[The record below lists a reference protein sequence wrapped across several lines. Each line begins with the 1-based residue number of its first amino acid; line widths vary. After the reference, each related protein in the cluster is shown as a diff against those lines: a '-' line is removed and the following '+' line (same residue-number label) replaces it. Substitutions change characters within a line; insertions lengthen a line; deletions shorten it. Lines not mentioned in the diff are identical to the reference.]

1 MLRKSGRNHAAHAQ
15 RRAKSTDPS
24 RQQQKQQQGRP
35 QQRYRG
41 SSRAPSVVPSS
52 IAEENDIDSNER
64 GVTVVLP
71 EAVFFNGMNCIER
84 PHWSVVDNGRAANGE
99 DQTMSLS
106 MWLSPSASLRL
117 KKTDGKR
124 TNAAR
129 MKSNLATQALQG
141 KEELTLMPGGGSNSS
156 EGGDWY
162 VVVNR
167 QRTLNTQVDP
177 IDRMLGGG
185 DNGGGNGGSSSSGGG
200 GGGSSSNDDDGDGN
214 INSADENKRLVV
226 VDVLLE
232 PKKKVAQTFDYANR
246 IGARYVVFVAPSEW
260 ENGCVRIKDL
270 RAEEYA
276 EDDADKQVDV
286 KIEDLWNALE
296 QMRENE
302 NRVRARR
309 GFASL

>member
-1 MLRKSGRNHAAHAQ
+1 M
-15 RRAKSTDPS
+15 
-24 RQQQKQQQGRP
+24 
-35 QQRYRG
+35 
-41 SSRAPSVVPSS
+41 
-52 IAEENDIDSNER
+52 
-64 GVTVVLP
+64 
-71 EAVFFNGMNCIER
+71 
-84 PHWSVVDNGRAANGE
+84 
-99 DQTMSLS
+99 
-106 MWLSPSASLRL
+106 
-117 KKTDGKR
+117 
-124 TNAAR
+124 
-129 MKSNLATQALQG
+129 QG
-141 KEELTLMPGGGSNSS
+141 KAMKAAGLLRQTSPPSN
-156 EGGDWY
+156 G
-162 VVVNR
+162 
-167 QRTLNTQVDP
+167 
-177 IDRMLGGG
+177 
-185 DNGGGNGGSSSSGGG
+185 SGGG

-286 KIEDLWNALE
+286 KIEDLCNALE

>member
-1 MLRKSGRNHAAHAQ
+1 M
-15 RRAKSTDPS
+15 
-24 RQQQKQQQGRP
+24 
-35 QQRYRG
+35 
-41 SSRAPSVVPSS
+41 
-52 IAEENDIDSNER
+52 
-64 GVTVVLP
+64 
-71 EAVFFNGMNCIER
+71 
-84 PHWSVVDNGRAANGE
+84 
-99 DQTMSLS
+99 
-106 MWLSPSASLRL
+106 
-117 KKTDGKR
+117 
-124 TNAAR
+124 
-129 MKSNLATQALQG
+129 QG
-141 KEELTLMPGGGSNSS
+141 KAMKAAGLLRQTSPPSN
-156 EGGDWY
+156 G
-162 VVVNR
+162 
-167 QRTLNTQVDP
+167 
-177 IDRMLGGG
+177 
-185 DNGGGNGGSSSSGGG
+185 SGGG
-200 GGGSSSNDDDGDGN
+200 GGGSSNDDDGDGN

>member
-1 MLRKSGRNHAAHAQ
+1 M
-15 RRAKSTDPS
+15 
-24 RQQQKQQQGRP
+24 
-35 QQRYRG
+35 
-41 SSRAPSVVPSS
+41 
-52 IAEENDIDSNER
+52 
-64 GVTVVLP
+64 
-71 EAVFFNGMNCIER
+71 
-84 PHWSVVDNGRAANGE
+84 
-99 DQTMSLS
+99 
-106 MWLSPSASLRL
+106 
-117 KKTDGKR
+117 
-124 TNAAR
+124 
-129 MKSNLATQALQG
+129 QG
-141 KEELTLMPGGGSNSS
+141 KAMKAAGLLRQTSPPSN
-156 EGGDWY
+156 G
-162 VVVNR
+162 
-167 QRTLNTQVDP
+167 
-177 IDRMLGGG
+177 
-185 DNGGGNGGSSSSGGG
+185 SGGG

>member
-1 MLRKSGRNHAAHAQ
+1 MISDLKAAGLLRQTSP
-15 RRAKSTDPS
+15 PS
-24 RQQQKQQQGRP
+24 
-35 QQRYRG
+35 
-41 SSRAPSVVPSS
+41 
-52 IAEENDIDSNER
+52 
-64 GVTVVLP
+64 
-71 EAVFFNGMNCIER
+71 NG
-84 PHWSVVDNGRAANGE
+84 
-99 DQTMSLS
+99 
-106 MWLSPSASLRL
+106 
-117 KKTDGKR
+117 
-124 TNAAR
+124 
-129 MKSNLATQALQG
+129 
-141 KEELTLMPGGGSNSS
+141 
-156 EGGDWY
+156 
-162 VVVNR
+162 
-167 QRTLNTQVDP
+167 
-177 IDRMLGGG
+177 
-185 DNGGGNGGSSSSGGG
+185 SGGG
-200 GGGSSSNDDDGDGN
+200 GGGSSSNDDDGDEN

>member
-1 MLRKSGRNHAAHAQ
+1 M
-15 RRAKSTDPS
+15 
-24 RQQQKQQQGRP
+24 
-35 QQRYRG
+35 
-41 SSRAPSVVPSS
+41 
-52 IAEENDIDSNER
+52 
-64 GVTVVLP
+64 
-71 EAVFFNGMNCIER
+71 
-84 PHWSVVDNGRAANGE
+84 
-99 DQTMSLS
+99 
-106 MWLSPSASLRL
+106 
-117 KKTDGKR
+117 
-124 TNAAR
+124 
-129 MKSNLATQALQG
+129 QG
-141 KEELTLMPGGGSNSS
+141 KAMKAAGLLRQTSPPSN
-156 EGGDWY
+156 G
-162 VVVNR
+162 
-167 QRTLNTQVDP
+167 
-177 IDRMLGGG
+177 
-185 DNGGGNGGSSSSGGG
+185 SGGG
-200 GGGSSSNDDDGDGN
+200 IGGSSSNDDDGDGN

-302 NRVRARR
+302 NRVRSRR

>member
-1 MLRKSGRNHAAHAQ
+1 MKAAGLLRQTSP
-15 RRAKSTDPS
+15 PS
-24 RQQQKQQQGRP
+24 
-35 QQRYRG
+35 
-41 SSRAPSVVPSS
+41 
-52 IAEENDIDSNER
+52 
-64 GVTVVLP
+64 
-71 EAVFFNGMNCIER
+71 NG
-84 PHWSVVDNGRAANGE
+84 
-99 DQTMSLS
+99 
-106 MWLSPSASLRL
+106 
-117 KKTDGKR
+117 
-124 TNAAR
+124 
-129 MKSNLATQALQG
+129 
-141 KEELTLMPGGGSNSS
+141 
-156 EGGDWY
+156 
-162 VVVNR
+162 
-167 QRTLNTQVDP
+167 
-177 IDRMLGGG
+177 
-185 DNGGGNGGSSSSGGG
+185 SGGG

>member
-1 MLRKSGRNHAAHAQ
+1 MKAAGLLRQTSP
-15 RRAKSTDPS
+15 PS
-24 RQQQKQQQGRP
+24 
-35 QQRYRG
+35 
-41 SSRAPSVVPSS
+41 
-52 IAEENDIDSNER
+52 
-64 GVTVVLP
+64 
-71 EAVFFNGMNCIER
+71 NG
-84 PHWSVVDNGRAANGE
+84 
-99 DQTMSLS
+99 
-106 MWLSPSASLRL
+106 
-117 KKTDGKR
+117 
-124 TNAAR
+124 
-129 MKSNLATQALQG
+129 
-141 KEELTLMPGGGSNSS
+141 
-156 EGGDWY
+156 
-162 VVVNR
+162 
-167 QRTLNTQVDP
+167 
-177 IDRMLGGG
+177 
-185 DNGGGNGGSSSSGGG
+185 SGGG
-200 GGGSSSNDDDGDGN
+200 IGGSSSNDDDGDGN

>member
-1 MLRKSGRNHAAHAQ
+1 MPCL
-15 RRAKSTDPS
+15 
-24 RQQQKQQQGRP
+24 
-35 QQRYRG
+35 
-41 SSRAPSVVPSS
+41 
-52 IAEENDIDSNER
+52 
-64 GVTVVLP
+64 
-71 EAVFFNGMNCIER
+71 VFPVANC
-84 PHWSVVDNGRAANGE
+84 
-99 DQTMSLS
+99 
-106 MWLSPSASLRL
+106 
-117 KKTDGKR
+117 
-124 TNAAR
+124 
-129 MKSNLATQALQG
+129 
-141 KEELTLMPGGGSNSS
+141 
-156 EGGDWY
+156 
-162 VVVNR
+162 
-167 QRTLNTQVDP
+167 
-177 IDRMLGGG
+177 
-185 DNGGGNGGSSSSGGG
+185 
-200 GGGSSSNDDDGDGN
+200 GSSSNDDDGDGN